1 MRHILHTVRSHL
13 ALAAAASAAVL
24 LAACVDTPARS
35 TAPTADASGAVAA
48 DAATGRARLVAAGEE
63 GRVVQIGEA
72 PAALRRRGRA
82 VARADGTIPG
92 SYIVVFRSDVS
103 DVPGRSRRL
112 ATEHGGTLRFT
123 YAGALKG
130 FAADL
135 SENAAAALRRAPGV
149 EDVEPDRVIR
159 VEGTQVLDATG
170 DLWGLDRI
178 DQRTRPLSRSYTYTG
193 TGAGVRVYV
202 FDTGLQAT
210 HPEFGTR
217 AKVVSS
223 IFGDNGNDCNGHG
236 THVAGIVAG
245 RTFGVAKGALV
256 RAVKVL
262 GQDCGDEGGS
272 VSGLI
277 AAIDWVRINRID
289 PAVANMS
296 FGGPFISGSL
306 IRAVNNLVNSGVF
319 VSVAAGNATDEACLF
334 SPAATPSAF
343 TVAASTDDDYWAP
356 FSNWGACV
364 DAFAPG
370 MRIKSAAL
378 GGRTAVMHGTSMA
391 APFVA
396 GVAALYKQKYPAAT
410 PATITSWLKSN
421 ATTGKIKGSPDG
433 TPNLLLFKGTL

>member
-1 MRHILHTVRSHL
+1 M
-13 ALAAAASAAVL
+13 AGAAVI
-24 LAACVDTPARS
+24 LAACADVPARS
-35 TAPTADASGAVAA
+35 TAPAA
-48 DAATGRARLVAAGEE
+48 DPPGSVSASAATHARLIAAGEE
-63 GRVVQIGEA
+63 GGVVQIGEA
-72 PAALRRRGRA
+72 PAALRSRRRPA
-82 VARADGTIPG
+82 ARADGTIPG

-135 SENAAAALRRAPGV
+135 SESAAAALRRAPGV

-159 VEGTQVLDATG
+159 VQGTQVLDSTG

-178 DQRTRPLSRSYTYTG
+178 DQRARPLSRSYTYAG

-202 FDTGLQAT
+202 FDTGLQRT

-217 AKVVSS
+217 AMVVSS
-223 IFGDNGNDCNGHG
+223 VFGDDGNDCNGHG

-262 GQDCGDEGGS
+262 GQDCSDEGGAL
-272 VSGLI
+272 SGLI
-277 AAIDWVRINRID
+277 AAIDWVRVNRVD

-306 IRAVNNLVNSGVF
+306 IRAVNNLVRSGVF

-334 SPAATPSAF
+334 SPAAARSAF
-343 TVAASTDDDYWAP
+343 TVAASTDEDYWAP

-364 DAFAPG
+364 DGFAPG
-370 MRIKSAAL
+370 MRIKSAHL

-396 GVAALYKQKYPAAT
+396 GVAALYKQKYPGAT
-410 PATITSWLKSN
+410 PATITSWLTTN
-421 ATTGKIKGSPDG
+421 ATTGKIRGSPEG